1 MKQGDLVDN
10 TATFAM
16 IMSFAFI
23 QWTLVVHK
31 SRKKQNVAPQL
42 KIILI

>member
-16 IMSFAFI
+16 IMSFAFH
-23 QWTLVVHK
+23 LVDTYCIW
-31 SRKKQNVAPQL
+31 SSFA
-42 KIILI
+42 